1 MEEWCR
7 LDGYMYDYYVS
18 NKGRVRK
25 GNRILSLQ
33 KHHRGHLRVSLR
45 LPDGGYKLER
55 VHRLVALAF
64 IDNPNNYPLVNH
76 IDGDMENNSVENLE
90 WCDASHN
97 VLEGN
102 RLRQNKRAASYPL
115 KAINVETKE
124 EFFFQRMRDAE
135 EFVRTTICEV
145 QTPRVPIRDCCLG
158 KLRTAYGH
166 VWSYITE

>member
-18 NKGRVRK
+18 NKGRVKK

-45 LPDGGYKLER
+45 LPDGSYKLER

-97 VLEGN
+97 VSEGN
-102 RLRQNKRAASYPL
+102 RLRQNKRGASYPL

-166 VWSYITE
+166 IWSYITE

>member
-18 NKGRVRK
+18 NKGRVKK
-25 GNRILSLQ
+25 GNRILSVQ

-45 LPDGGYKLER
+45 LPDGSYKLER

-102 RLRQNKRAASYPL
+102 RLRLNKRGASYPL

-166 VWSYITE
+166 IWSYITE